1 PTSAGTAASAAFFFA
16 GEKRPVIGHLPP
28 SSDEPSPLG
37 GTAMNVKAHTV
48 HKVDIENTIKSP
60 GVRGYFSKEVEKA

>member
-1 PTSAGTAASAAFFFA
+1 
-16 GEKRPVIGHLPP
+16 
-28 SSDEPSPLG
+28 
-37 GTAMNVKAHTV
+37 MNVRAHTV